1 MTGTITVAAETE
13 EEQGLFASA
22 MGGLSNLFNEYVTE
36 PVSNT
41 TDAAVE
47 FVGSIPGR
55 LSNAFNSYVVQP
67 VSNLVSNIGSG
78 ISHFFNHT
86 AAGLVEGAWD
96 AVLRGVGSM
105 LGGEGSTLGGW
116 FYEVAAR
123 DTFVRP
129 EEEAAAAAP
138 EPEPVAMVP
147 TSMVRPAFQ
156 PS

>member
-1 MTGTITVAAETE
+1 MTGTITAEEDTDI
-13 EEQGLFASA
+13 FSKA

-41 TDAAVE
+41 TEAAVD

-55 LSNAFNSYVVQP
+55 LSNAFNDYVVQP
-67 VSNLVSNIGSG
+67 VVNLASNIGSG

-96 AVLRGVGSM
+96 ATLRAVGSM
-105 LGGEGSTLGGW
+105 LGGEDSTLGGW

-123 DTFVRP
+123 DTFISP
-129 EEEAAAAAP
+129 EEEVTTAAP
-138 EPEPVAMVP
+138 DPEVTVGAPVN
-147 TSMVRPAFQ
+147 MVRPAFQ